1 MVEAKVANARFRSS
15 PIPAGAP
22 QEEDHPMLRFALL
35 IVALMTLNA
44 CAGVNSFD
52 RPPKVIGADV
62 WQNEHF
68 RRSHPDLMHRLAGQA
83 HFEDNELE
91 QARAEFALAAG
102 FGDKLSQAMLGE
114 IYWEGHGVNADRSLA
129 YAWMDLAAERGFV
142 SFVAKRE
149 QYWQALAPDERVR
162 ALELGSTLYQSNGDQ
177 VALPRMG
184 MKLKQGLY
192 GSLAAK
198 HGAGLGRGTVI
209 LPVNGSRVTMRG
221 GAPGAGPVVSGGLQL
236 EFGAYFAREFW
247 RLDQY
252 VAWQEAQLELAR
264 RGMVEVGPLKAIED
278 VPGEGRL

>member
-1 MVEAKVANARFRSS
+1 
-15 PIPAGAP
+15 
-22 QEEDHPMLRFALL
+22 MLRSALL

-52 RPPKVIGADV
+52 RPPKVIGADL
-62 WQNEHF
+62 WQSEHF
-68 RRSHPDLMHRLAGQA
+68 RRSHPDLEHRLAGQA
-83 HFEDNELE
+83 HFEDGELV

-114 IYWEGHGVNADRSLA
+114 IYWKGHGVKADRSLA

-149 QYWQALAPDERVR
+149 QYWQALGPDERER

-184 MKLKQGLY
+184 IKLKQGLY

-198 HGAGLGRGTVI
+198 RGAGLGRGSVI
-209 LPVNGSRVTMRG
+209 LPVNGSRVVIRA
-221 GAPGAGPVVSGGLQL
+221 GAPGAGPMASGGLQM
-236 EFGAYFAREFW
+236 EFGAYFGREFW

-252 VAWQEAQLELAR
+252 VTWHEKQLELTR
-264 RGMVEVGPLKAIED
+264 RGMVEVGPLRPAD
-278 VPGEGRL
+278 DAAGAGRL